1 MKKLINFINWIK
13 IYWKGD
19 KVMMIIFLTT
29 RVVLGKLAYVDVP
42 EVLKPAVKQE
52 LEDNGL
58 GFLAVEEYTEL
69 AELLAA
75 K

>member
-1 MKKLINFINWIK
+1 
-13 IYWKGD
+13 
-19 KVMMIIFLTT
+19 MMIIFLAT

-69 AELLAA
+69 TELLAA